1 MCEADNAV
9 GAILCGSSH
18 IVRWGWVFK
27 LTTHFLA
34 PHFEINAPCLILFF
48 SLNFILEF
56 HALIL
61 SFAISFLY
69 YFLPWTKLCGQK

>member
-9 GAILCGSSH
+9 GAILCGSSR
-18 IVRWGWVFK
+18 IIRWGWVFK

-34 PHFEINAPCLILFF
+34 PHFEINAPYLSLF

-56 HALIL
+56 H
-61 SFAISFLY
+61 
-69 YFLPWTKLCGQK
+69 